1 MSSNSSAPSGGLKVE
16 FIDNS
21 SSQYDEYADRI
32 KFSVVRPDKR
42 KLGKLYIGDR
52 CSASFLQL
60 EWRKCKSVVNCCKE
74 IHGLSRETDVQYLK
88 LDPEEDDGDDSFQKS
103 FVFIDAALEK
113 GKNVLVH
120 CESGLNQAA
129 AIVTYYVMKKKEIN
143 LAESYKIVKEQ
154 RKKAIKIRPALMQ
167 KLIKAEKTLRGSISV
182 MLDGRKVIFLDTIDK
197 RAGGRKTS
205 YAAYY
210 TAFAVVA
217 FFSALFL
224 GIFLATGKM

>member
-1 MSSNSSAPSGGLKVE
+1 MTSTSSGLKVE

-21 SSQYDEYADRI
+21 STQYDEYADRV
-32 KFSVVRPDKR
+32 KFSVTRPDKR
-42 KLGKLYIGDR
+42 KFGKLYIGDR
-52 CSASFLQL
+52 YSASFLQL

-88 LDPEEDDGDDSFQKS
+88 LDPDEDDEEDSFQKS
-103 FVFIDAALEK
+103 FVFIDAALDK

-143 LAESYKIVKEQ
+143 LAESYKLVKEQ
-154 RKKAIKIRPALMQ
+154 RKKTIKIRPSLIQ
-167 KLIKAEKTLRGSISV
+167 KLIKAEKALRGSISV
-182 MLDGRKVIFLDTIDK
+182 MLDGRKVIYLDAIDK
-197 RAGGRKTS
+197 RSSDRKTS

-210 TAFAVVA
+210 TAFAVIA

-224 GIFLATGKM
+224 GIFLATGKI